1 VVPLP
6 VSPHTISHR
15 KSSSQD
21 EQSMRTTT
29 DTARALRDRFIAETG
44 PSNTIVDECEIALM
58 RRNHRFVNGGP
69 NLALAHF
76 P

>member
-1 VVPLP
+1 
-6 VSPHTISHR
+6 
-15 KSSSQD
+15 
-21 EQSMRTTT
+21 MRTTT